1 MTELTEAGGPCST
14 KMSMRQFKRYGI
26 VDVHASLRLIEKSC
40 NQKERTHHRDVQ
52 YTVGRLITT
61 EDQCLKQQDALPCYR
76 MFIEKVTKTVVFGLD
91 KVQERLGTNNQ
102 F

>member
-40 NQKERTHHRDVQ
+40 NQKERTPHRDVQ

-61 EDQCLKQQDALPCYR
+61 EDQCLKQQDALPCYPSDDALT
-76 MFIEKVTKTVVFGLD
+76 IAVLTDANVPSLLNTDVKI
-91 KVQERLGTNNQ
+91 
-102 F
+102 

>member
-1 MTELTEAGGPCST
+1 MPELTEAGGPCST

-40 NQKERTHHRDVQ
+40 NQKERTPHRDVQ

-61 EDQCLKQQDALPCYR
+61 EDQCLKQQDALPGQGVSVSRC
-76 MFIEKVTKTVVFGLD
+76 VA
-91 KVQERLGTNNQ
+91 
-102 F
+102 

>member
-40 NQKERTHHRDVQ
+40 NQKERTPHRDVQ

>member
-1 MTELTEAGGPCST
+1 
-14 KMSMRQFKRYGI
+14 MRQFKRYGI

-40 NQKERTHHRDVQ
+40 NQKERTPHRDVQ

-76 MFIEKVTKTVVFGLD
+76 FCTAKFVINMGKNRIYTIFNTAFNTYGI
-91 KVQERLGTNNQ
+91 
-102 F
+102 

>member
-40 NQKERTHHRDVQ
+40 NQKERTPHRDVQ
-52 YTVGRLITT
+52 YNSSPSFISSVIVIVGL
-61 EDQCLKQQDALPCYR
+61 
-76 MFIEKVTKTVVFGLD
+76 F
-91 KVQERLGTNNQ
+91 
-102 F
+102 